1 MERIYA
7 DNAGTTPMAAEVIE
21 TMTEMMKNVF
31 GNASA
36 VSSFG
41 REARRV
47 LDESR
52 HVIAESINAKSD
64 NEIVFTS
71 GGTESDNTAIMQTA
85 FLRRNE
91 GRHIITTAI
100 EHEAVLKPMAFLES
114 QGYESEAGSPF
125 MKSAKSFRSRMHGF
139 IQIACRPTEFWMWTF
154 KKTR

>member
-71 GGTESDNTAIMQTA
+71 GGPKATILPSCRLLFFGEMKVDTL
-85 FLRRNE
+85 LR
-91 GRHIITTAI
+91 
-100 EHEAVLKPMAFLES
+100 LQS
-114 QGYESEAGSPF
+114 S
-125 MKSAKSFRSRMHGF
+125 
-139 IQIACRPTEFWMWTF
+139 
-154 KKTR
+154 TRRF

>member
-52 HVIAESINAKSD
+52 HVIAD
-64 NEIVFTS
+64 
-71 GGTESDNTAIMQTA
+71 Q
-85 FLRRNE
+85 R
-91 GRHIITTAI
+91 
-100 EHEAVLKPMAFLES
+100 
-114 QGYESEAGSPF
+114 
-125 MKSAKSFRSRMHGF
+125 
-139 IQIACRPTEFWMWTF
+139 
-154 KKTR
+154 KKR